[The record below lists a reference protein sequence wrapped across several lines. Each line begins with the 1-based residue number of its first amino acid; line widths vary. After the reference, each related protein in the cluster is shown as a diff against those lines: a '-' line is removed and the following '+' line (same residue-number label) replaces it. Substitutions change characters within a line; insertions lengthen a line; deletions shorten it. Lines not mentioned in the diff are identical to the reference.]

1 MRAITL
7 KMCAFGPY
15 KEAQIIDFSQLGEE
29 KLFLITGPTGAG
41 KTTVFDAM
49 CFALYGRASGDDR
62 DHDTLRSHFAGVEE
76 LTQVSFRFQL
86 HQKEFEIVR
95 SPKQM
100 KPKARGEGYTE
111 QPPQA
116 EIYQI
121 IDGEK
126 HLLYAKVK
134 EVNEAVEDMLQ
145 LDYEQ
150 FRKMVMIPQ
159 GEFRRLIS
167 ENSKER
173 EEILQKIFHT
183 YFYEQMTKRLAEE
196 SKSIQQQL
204 EQIENQEQQEI
215 SYINWPE
222 EYRTK
227 NAEPK
232 QARKNL
238 LSIIEN
244 VEKYIDEQNNLLQE
258 KRSQQKKRQD
268 EFYAAKEVQTLF
280 EEYDQRK
287 QELSELKGQQEEI
300 DAQKQ
305 QLKQAKNAAG
315 IKAYEQQVKVRRD
328 EHKKLEET
336 LGLKREKQQQM
347 LESFNRIE
355 QEYQKAKEAEQDR
368 EKLKDSIRF
377 MKEQLEKVKQAA
389 DLEKQKK
396 ELASTYQEEKPKLD
410 KVNQRIEK
418 IENDI
423 EKLDEET
430 GQSQQVTEQ
439 FYEFNT
445 KLKEFDQLLMK
456 TDKLSTENQLLKNY
470 RIQYRDILKK
480 YENNDKYVEQ
490 LREEL
495 QQLEDAMRNEKAALL
510 AADLAE
516 GQACPVCGSTHHPQR
531 AEFHNASI
539 TDEMIASKRNQLQQ
553 SEQKQKEVQ
562 NEYVNIK
569 SKGTSQNQTVE
580 NLQQEIEDLSGVKV
594 ELDEIDQRI
603 QEWQNERAGI
613 SAKRNELDK
622 QLNEL
627 KQKQEK
633 QRQLKEELSKS
644 KKEQQEKHE
653 SLQSLK
659 EQGVKIQSQ
668 LENVK
673 ASLENPDDH
682 YATVKERLSKAET
695 EYEQQ
700 INKWNQL
707 QKDYEQI
714 KEHKQTVDVEIESL
728 QKQLQ
733 TAQITYQEVRQTFE
747 TELENKGFKTLQHYE
762 QAKMAE
768 AEIEKTEERIST
780 FEEKISIT
788 KNRYNQLTIQLNEKK
803 RPDLETL
810 EQSLKQVNEEIDAK
824 TRLIQE
830 QQLQLDRYLST
841 SERLHQLAE
850 EKQELEEYYFDIG
863 ELAKLSRGDNQLRLS
878 FERYVLSSFLD
889 EILFQANIRLDQ
901 MTDHR
906 YQLRRSDQV
915 AKRGAQS
922 GLDIEVID
930 NYTGQNRSV
939 KTLSGGEGFKAAL
952 SLALG
957 MADVVQAHSGGVEL
971 DTLFIDEGFGTLD
984 ELSLEQALNC
994 LSDLQKGNRM
1004 LGIISHVQKLK
1015 EEIRAKLHIEPS
1027 HSGSKVS
1034 LTVY

>member
-7 KMCAFGPY
+7 KMSAFGPY
-15 KEAQIIDFSQLGEE
+15 KDEQVIDFSQMGEE

-62 DHDTLRSHFAGVEE
+62 DHDTLRSHFAGVDQQTE
-76 LTQVSFRFQL
+76 VSFRFQL

-95 SPKQM
+95 TPKQL
-100 KPKARGEGYTE
+100 KRKARGEGFTE

-126 HLLYAKVK
+126 HLLYGKVK

-222 EYRTK
+222 EY
-227 NAEPK
+227 NIDNPDSK
-232 QARKNL
+232 QAKQNL
-238 LSIIEN
+238 LILIEKT
-244 VEKYIDEQNNLLQE
+244 EKVIHQQE
-258 KRSQQKKRQD
+258 KELKEKRQQQQNSQD
-268 EFYAAKEVQTLF
+268 KYYQAKELQTLF
-280 EEYDQRK
+280 EEHDQRK
-287 QELSELKGQQEEI
+287 EELNELKAKQEEI
-300 DAQKQ
+300 DNQKQ
-305 QLKQAKNAAG
+305 KLKQAKAAAS
-315 IKAYEQQVKVRRD
+315 IKPYEQQAKVRQD
-328 EHKKLEET
+328 ELKKIEKDLS
-336 LGLKREKQQQM
+336 LKREEQHQIHK
-347 LESFNRIE
+347 SYDRIE
-355 QEYQKAKEAEQDR
+355 KDYKNTKEEEPHR
-368 EKLKDSIRF
+368 EKLKESIRS
-377 MKEQLEKVKQAA
+377 MKEQLEKVKQAT

-396 ELASTYQEEKPKLD
+396 ELANAYHTEKPKLD
-410 KVNQRIEK
+410 QTDQRIEQLEK
-418 IENDI
+418 EI
-423 EKLDEET
+423 EKFDEDIT
-430 GQSQQVTEQ
+430 QSQQLTEQ
-439 FYEFNT
+439 FYEFNA
-445 KLKEFDQLLMK
+445 KLKEFEQILK
-456 TDKLSTENQLLKNY
+456 KADKLHQENEQLNKY
-470 RIQYRDILKK
+470 RIQYRNVLKE
-480 YENNDKYVEQ
+480 YENDEHYVEQ
-490 LREEL
+490 LRDEL
-495 QQLEDAMRNEKAALL
+495 QQLEDAQRNEKAALL
-510 AADLAE
+510 ASDLTDGE
-516 GQACPVCGSTHHPQR
+516 ACPVCGSVHHPQK
-531 AEFHNASI
+531 AEFNHTSV
-539 TDEMIASKRNQLQQ
+539 TDEMINSKRKQLQQ
-553 SEQKQKEVQ
+553 REQKYKQIQKE
-562 NEYVNIK
+562 YVDIK
-569 SKGTSQNQTVE
+569 SQGTSQNQTVE
-580 NLQQEIEDLSGVKV
+580 HLQQELEGLSGVNVDLK
-594 ELDEIDQRI
+594 EIDQHI
-603 QEWQNERAGI
+603 KEWKHEKAGI
-613 SAKRNELDK
+613 STKRNELDK
-622 QLNEL
+622 QLKEL

-633 QRQLKEELSKS
+633 RRLLKEELNKA
-644 KKEQQEKHE
+644 KKDQQHKHE
-653 SLQSLK
+653 TLQNLK

-668 LENVK
+668 LESVR
-673 ASLENPDDH
+673 AGLENPDDD
-682 YATVKERLSKAET
+682 YQVVQERLSKTEN
-695 EYEQQ
+695 EYEKQM
-700 INKWNQL
+700 NKWNEL
-707 QKDYEQI
+707 QKDFEKVKEQ
-714 KEHKQTVDVEIESL
+714 KQTLDVKVESL
-728 QKQLQ
+728 QNQLQ
-733 TAQITYQEVRQTFE
+733 TAQATYQEAEQSFLN
-747 TELENKGFKTLQHYE
+747 ELKEKDFVTVEHYE
-762 QAKMAE
+762 QAKMADADME
-768 AEIEKTEERIST
+768 KAEEQIKA
-780 FEEKISIT
+780 FEEKVSIT
-788 KNRYNQLTIQLNEKK
+788 KSRYDQLSIQLKEKE

-810 EQSLKQVNEEIDAK
+810 ENTLKQMNEEIDAK
-824 TRLIQE
+824 TKRIQE
-830 QQLQLDRYLST
+830 QQLQLDRHLST
-841 SERLHQLAE
+841 SDRLHQLAE
-850 EKQELEEYYFDIG
+850 EKQELEETYFDIG

-906 YQLRRSDQV
+906 YQLRRSDRV

-930 NYTGQNRSV
+930 HYTGQNRSV

-1034 LTVY
+1034 LTVF